1 LGLQLKGQVGLEFI
15 ILISVILFISVL
27 VIGVTFYYL
36 KDFKKD
42 EKYYD
47 VKAIG
52 EQIRNEI
59 YMAASVEDGYSR
71 QFFLNN
77 NTNYSIRRVNKSILV
92 SSGSNSYASFV
103 EIDFVGNLTRGLNN
117 ISKIDGVVYVN

>member
-1 LGLQLKGQVGLEFI
+1 M
-15 ILISVILFISVL
+15 S
-27 VIGVTFYYL
+27 VTFYYL
-36 KDFKKD
+36 KDFRND

-52 EQIRNEI
+52 EQIRNEV

-71 QFFLNN
+71 QFFLDN

-103 EIDFVGNLTRGLNN
+103 EMDFVGNFTRGLNN
-117 ISKIDGVVYVN
+117 ISKLDGVVYVN